1 MSSQQM
7 LKSDRKG
14 TFCGSCWILLI
25 CLAGVRWPVGH
36 SILGDLREERNER
49 RAGLHDHGRGDQ
61 EQGRT
66 PGTLGP
72 HGASQDRVN
81 PGSAEGQLRLLLK
94 VFVAEEKKMFVYHLE
109 DVLKGFALN
118 KITRKMKKSGN
129 DVISRWSNAT
139 TTTRNV
145 LKEKKH
151 LKPRS
156 SSSHPYFQNRHRVKR
171 NSRFLSP

>member
-1 MSSQQM
+1 MLNSSHLPCRSTLTSWAFHSWRPPRRTQRTSSRPSWPWPRRSRTGSDPRHPRAPRGKSRSSQPRF
-7 LKSDRKG
+7 S
-14 TFCGSCWILLI
+14 
-25 CLAGVRWPVGH
+25 
-36 SILGDLREERNER
+36 R
-49 RAGLHDHGRGDQ
+49 RAAPAVAKSFRRGR
-61 EQGRT
+61 
-66 PGTLGP
+66 
-72 HGASQDRVN
+72 
-81 PGSAEGQLRLLLK
+81 
-94 VFVAEEKKMFVYHLE
+94 KKMFVYHLE